1 VARPLLPESEHKAW
15 IAQVTEP
22 ALEPNLVICDAHHH
36 LWLDEGHT
44 GWAYPLEDFL
54 AHTGSG
60 HKVAHSV
67 YLECGAQ
74 YHRNGPQRLQP
85 VGETAWVAGEAIR
98 SAALGGTE
106 LRGIVGHA
114 DLRLGDSVEEVLD
127 AHSQAGNGLF
137 CGIRYTTAQDSH
149 PALSMRESA
158 DMNEPAYL
166 AGVRKLGELGYTYD
180 AMVYHPQ
187 LTQLVSVARNC
198 PQTSIV
204 INHLGGFLGVGPY
217 RDRREEVLD
226 YWYAVMND
234 LAACPNTFLKLG
246 GIGMPMM
253 GFRWDKQEKPPGS
266 RELSAAWGDAVQRVI
281 DIFSPGRCLFESN
294 YPVDMRGAGYGVL
307 WNSLKRMTIQY
318 SESERRDLFHDSAF
332 RAYRLTAA

>member
-217 RDRREEVLD
+217 RDRREEVLA

-307 WNSLKRMTIQY
+307 WNSFKRMTIQY